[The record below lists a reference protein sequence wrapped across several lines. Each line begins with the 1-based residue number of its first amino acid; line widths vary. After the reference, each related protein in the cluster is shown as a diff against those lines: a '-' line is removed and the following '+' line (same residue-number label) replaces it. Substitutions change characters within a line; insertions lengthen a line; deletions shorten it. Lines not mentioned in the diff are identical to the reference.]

1 MKKFFSVMLIV
12 LMIFSSSGTATAKV
26 TPPPPESDYTVTVKV
41 YLGPKGQAS
50 LLQTYTLTYQTY
62 QELVNLDLMNSNNH
76 ADIANMAAGTNLI
89 SNGDLY
95 QTQLT
100 PPQVRSDR
108 HAYTLDIYLKTNVYE
123 TVNYTVQYYIDG
135 VYQDE
140 ETRTASTGTTSVS
153 LEDLKTP
160 QSATV
165 PLSTT
170 GACQTV
176 YSSVSPSADSSG
188 NVAFRMA
195 QSSKCIT

>member
-1 MKKFFSVMLIV
+1 
-12 LMIFSSSGTATAKV
+12 
-26 TPPPPESDYTVTVKV
+26 
-41 YLGPKGQAS
+41 
-50 LLQTYTLTYQTY
+50 
-62 QELVNLDLMNSNNH
+62 MNSNNH

-140 ETRTASTGTTSVS
+140 ERERLTQNNVCIV
-153 LEDLKTP
+153 EDLKTP

-165 PLSTT
+165 LFYK
-170 GACQTV
+170 GACRQFTAR
-176 YSSVSPSADSSG
+176 PPC
-188 NVAFRMA
+188 R
-195 QSSKCIT
+195 